1 MSSLLDLGNIWLA
14 HEVHLQV
21 AAEHHHFKIKN
32 SYTFFFFGSADSI
45 KSGSEGLWLKMSSLL
60 DLGNIWLAHE
70 VHLQV
75 AAEHHHGVHQARLE
89 DGVVQREQQIV
100 GLPTKIVKKITG
112 KDKVSNI
119 LTSIHTLIKR
129 HP

>member
-1 MSSLLDLGNIWLA
+1 MSSLLDLCNIWLA

-21 AAEHHHFKIKN
+21 AAEHHHFKIKIPTLFSFPGPQTQLN
-32 SYTFFFFGSADSI
+32 PNQKDY
-45 KSGSEGLWLKMSSLL
+45 GLKCRLCG

-75 AAEHHHGVHQARLE
+75 AAEHNHGVHQARLE

-100 GLPTKIVKKITG
+100 GLPTKIVEKKTY
-112 KDKVSNI
+112 S
-119 LTSIHTLIKR
+119 KR
-129 HP
+129 

>member
-1 MSSLLDLGNIWLA
+1 
-14 HEVHLQV
+14 
-21 AAEHHHFKIKN
+21 
-32 SYTFFFFGSADSI
+32 
-45 KSGSEGLWLKMSSLL
+45 MSSLL

-100 GLPTKIVKKITG
+100 GLPTKIVKKIKA
-112 KDKVSNI
+112 KDKAD
-119 LTSIHTLIKR
+119 LYYQFIH
-129 HP
+129 

>member
-1 MSSLLDLGNIWLA
+1 MNPDRKDYGLKYRLCGDLGNIWLA
-14 HEVHLQV
+14 HEVHL
-21 AAEHHHFKIKN
+21 E
-32 SYTFFFFGSADSI
+32 
-45 KSGSEGLWLKMSSLL
+45 
-60 DLGNIWLAHE
+60 
-70 VHLQV
+70 V

-100 GLPTKIVKKITG
+100 GIPTKIVKKITG